1 MTLTL
6 KTENITDLLNHRF
19 HLGFQILSSS
29 LAVQRT
35 ECYIRFDHL
44 DFSTFFTNLISLCGN
59 TLVSGPNFPMWSLQY
74 DRFLIVCI
82 QRKPF
87 RFILQ
92 STNLIVVHVL
102 YLLLSGDPHLLLSCL
117 CSPSLFILVGS
128 LPYPIAF
135 LPLSVSERDR
145 KRIS

>member
-59 TLVSGPNFPMWSLQY
+59 TLVSGPNFPMS
-74 DRFLIVCI
+74 FPPV
-82 QRKPF
+82 
-87 RFILQ
+87 
-92 STNLIVVHVL
+92 
-102 YLLLSGDPHLLLSCL
+102 
-117 CSPSLFILVGS
+117 
-128 LPYPIAF
+128 
-135 LPLSVSERDR
+135 
-145 KRIS
+145 